1 MNPLAMLGKPFE
13 QVKDLF
19 PNSGMLEVYDL
30 LEEGDEQEYYV
41 AGLDHSW
48 EFLLDKC
55 NVVKTVFLYVA
66 AGYQEFDGI
75 GQLTRRD
82 EILKKYGVPSKSGEE
97 KEVSI
102 LGKKGAW
109 ERYDYSDH
117 VMHIEHSVGMD
128 TVQKITLMLP
138 SVAP

>member
-1 MNPLAMLGKPFE
+1 MNPLAVLGKPFE

-19 PNSGMLEVYDL
+19 PNSGMLEVYEL
-30 LEEGDEQEYYV
+30 LEEGDDQEHHV
-41 AGLDHSW
+41 SGLDHSW
-48 EFLLDKC
+48 EFLLDKW

-82 EILKKYGVPSKSGEE
+82 EIFKKYGVPSKSGEE
-97 KEVSI
+97 KELSI